1 MVSRRSAQPDPPQ
14 GLTIART
21 SAARPRSPLAMVARM
36 KSMHSALCEGQSLVS
51 IDSVGRWLAFTL
63 PERTLIKRARKLWN
77 ALDYLMPPP
86 RFDARGSVEGL
97 VESFF

>member
-1 MVSRRSAQPDPPQ
+1 MVSRRAAQPEPPQ

-21 SAARPRSPLAMVARM
+21 SAARTLSPLAMVARM

-63 PERTLIKRARKLWN
+63 PEFRGRQAPPNCYRENFSRDRAASKIS
-77 ALDYLMPPP
+77 AY
-86 RFDARGSVEGL
+86 
-97 VESFF
+97 